1 MRDAPSS
8 AWEPPEVR
16 LLMVTAG
23 AGRMYCGSCLRDNA
37 LATELMARGHDV
49 TLLPVYTPT
58 LTDEP
63 NVSEPTVLFGGV
75 SVYLEQHLPLFRKTP
90 AVLDWLWDSAPVIR
104 ALASRSVAVDPKFLG
119 ELTVSTLK
127 GERGFQAKEIRK
139 LERWL
144 QQAPDFDLT
153 MLPNALLIGL
163 APAIRR
169 ATGKPVGITLQ
180 GEDLFVEGLD
190 EPYRSQSLEL
200 LREQIGAVDGFVA
213 VSHYYAGFM
222 ADYLGIPPPRIHT
235 VPLGISLAG
244 HQPAEPHPER
254 PFTLG
259 YFARVAPEKGLHLL
273 AETWCL
279 LRRDGG
285 LPDGAR
291 LEVAGY
297 LAPEHRGYLRD
308 IERRL
313 KDAGLAQDLRYR
325 GVLDREQKIRFLQ
338 SLDVLCVP
346 SPYREPKGLYLLE
359 ALANGVPVVSP
370 RHGSFPELIEATGGG
385 LLADPDDPAS
395 FARRIRELA
404 SDPERARQMGRHG
417 AEAVRQ
423 HFSLTQMADTALG
436 VLQRIAQGEASARPP
451 QAATA

>member
-1 MRDAPSS
+1 M
-8 AWEPPEVR
+8 R

-37 LATELMARGHDV
+37 LATALMARGHDV

-63 NVSEPTVLFGGV
+63 NVSEKTVLFGGV
-75 SVYLEQHLPLFRKTP
+75 SVYLEQHVPLLRRTP
-90 AVLDWLWDSAPVIR
+90 AVLDRLWDSAPVIR
-104 ALASRSVAVDPKFLG
+104 ALTGGSIAVDPRFLG

-127 GERGFQAKEIRK
+127 GERGFQAKEIHK

-144 QQAPDFDLT
+144 KQAPDFDLT

-169 ATGKPVGITLQ
+169 ATGKPVGVTLQ
-180 GEDLFVEGLD
+180 GEDLFVDGLQ

-200 LREQIGAVDGFVA
+200 MRSHVDAVSGYVA

-222 ADYLGIPPPRIHT
+222 ADYLSIPPERIHT

-244 HQPAEPHPER
+244 HGPVEARPER

-273 AETWCL
+273 AEAWCL

-285 LPDGAR
+285 LPDGAQ
-291 LEVAGY
+291 LEAAGY
-297 LAPEHRGYLRD
+297 LAPEHRGYLKD
-308 IERRL
+308 VEQRL
-313 KDAGLAQDLRYR
+313 QKAGLAGDFQYR
-325 GVLDREQKIRFLQ
+325 GTLDRDQKIHFLQ
-338 SLDVLCVP
+338 GLDLLCVP

-370 RHGSFPELIEATGGG
+370 RHGAFPELVEATGGG
-385 LLADPDDPAS
+385 LLAEPGDPQS
-395 FARRIRELA
+395 FADRIRELA
-404 SDPERARQMGRHG
+404 REPSRAAQMGRRA
-417 AEAVRQ
+417 AEVVHREFGTAR
-423 HFSLTQMADTALG
+423 MAETALEAF
-436 VLQRIAQGEASARPP
+436 QRIARGEAPARPR